1 MTFGAVGLGVAGDR
15 RGMGELITHSRF
27 SGPCHAVE
35 PWLTKQQLAAHL
47 KMSTRTIDRMTLE
60 GLPYTQLGK
69 RRRYKAAEVEQ
80 WLVKRA

>member
-1 MTFGAVGLGVAGDR
+1 MSARLEASDDRGA
-15 RGMGELITHSRF
+15 MPNIITHPRF
-27 SGPCHAVE
+27 SGPRHAVD

-69 RRRYKAAEVEQ
+69 RRRYKTAEVEQ